1 MHKGNSFR
9 LARYI
14 DYSGSIVNLVI
25 TFFPFFLFSFLL
37 FLFFPYL
44 VTDEA
49 CCVNLIS
56 EMLKWILISNMF
68 QADDEGGY
76 HSWWPMLFFPFPVS

>member
-25 TFFPFFLFSFLL
+25 TFFPFFFVLVLAFSFLSL
-37 FLFFPYL
+37 FSYR
-44 VTDEA
+44 
-49 CCVNLIS
+49 
-56 EMLKWILISNMF
+56 
-68 QADDEGGY
+68 
-76 HSWWPMLFFPFPVS
+76 